1 MRSTLWTDRGVWR
14 YGPGPSGTGS
24 GRHGPWSAYR
34 TPAAACTRNT
44 CHTSSSP
51 SSRPRRSGGASDLA
65 WPSASPSSSSTAERY
80 GPRAPASGEVPPW
93 SSSYPWNHEPE
104 SASLDEWRH
113 ASPHR
118 GRRGDAPLRD
128 GEPSQGVRALRGV
141 RSERRGRA
149 GAHRREGLRRD
160 APGSQDGGHRRFG
173 GTPAPERDRP
183 SVRGRGA
190 HRAAGLRRLRGS
202 HEAWRVPLLAE
213 ANGAGADRRDALACG
228 GARWATARE
237 RGTPA
242 HAGASENA
250 GLRWRK
256 RRDPG
261 GPRARPEGGRER
273 LQGGHSRRVRHREGS
288 RGAANTRSEPEA
300 AESVPRRA
308 LWSDGTRASRERA
321 VRTRTWCVHR
331 SRGREAR
338 AVRAGRRRNA
348 VSRRVR
354 RDVTRDAIE
363 APESA

>member
-51 SSRPRRSGGASDLA
+51 SSRPRRSGRASDLA
-65 WPSASPSSSSTAERY
+65 WPSASPLSSSTAERY
-80 GPRAPASGEVPPW
+80 GPRAPASGEVPRW

-104 SASLDEWRH
+104 SASLDERRY
-113 ASPHR
+113 AGPHR
-118 GRRGDAPLRD
+118 GRRGDVPLRD
-128 GEPSQGVRALRGV
+128 GEPSQGVRALRGG
-141 RSERRGRA
+141 RSER
-149 GAHRREGLRRD
+149 
-160 APGSQDGGHRRFG
+160 
-173 GTPAPERDRP
+173 
-183 SVRGRGA
+183 
-190 HRAAGLRRLRGS
+190 
-202 HEAWRVPLLAE
+202 
-213 ANGAGADRRDALACG
+213 
-228 GARWATARE
+228 RE

-242 HAGASENA
+242 HAGASEHA

-256 RRDPG
+256 RRDSG

-288 RGAANTRSEPEA
+288 RGAADTRSEPEA

-348 VSRRVR
+348 VS
-354 RDVTRDAIE
+354 
-363 APESA
+363 